1 MKSFRSTLIFAVIVA
16 GLLAY
21 AIFEMK
27 RSEEVKTAEASLDR
41 IFKIDEKDVQELQI
55 TRPDGNLHLVRQ
67 GDALVLKAPVED
79 RTDSFSATSFL
90 NSIVNQSAKVLEE
103 KNQKWADY
111 GLEAPRLKVEVV
123 STKGV
128 KSSYQIGSEKA
139 FDGSN
144 YLRDGDRLLI
154 GSSDIDSVL
163 SKKVSEIRDKKL
175 YHFGD
180 LAKGLRVIS
189 LPDGIDLKLVRR
201 DGKWT
206 YEKDPSVILK
216 DDEVD
221 RYLSEITNYRASDFV
236 EEETTPQ
243 VLARYGL
250 DKPQLAIELWL
261 ENEKGDGPHWWLKAS
276 KPKLGKEGFAY
287 YSGRSTVYKVA
298 EDTVQRLSK
307 NLDALRNKKIPFE
320 FKSDSVGELS
330 LRTSLTDIRLVKK
343 DGQWNPVQPVSGKEV
358 DQSAVDGLLSK
369 LKEMEARYYLGDKK
383 KKGLGKESN
392 SLKLADTEGKPLFEM
407 TWGDSFKA
415 KSEIK
420 SAPDEELYYTQTN
433 LASELLGVSV
443 GKINELPRQTLLRD
457 IKKAADPTPTSAMDA
472 AIGNSS
478 SPPKASQGASPEGEK
493 KNE

>member
-21 AIFEMK
+21 AIFEIK

-67 GDALVLKAPVED
+67 GESLVLKAPVED

-90 NSIVNQSAKVLEE
+90 NSIINQNAKVLEE

-111 GLEAPRLKVEVV
+111 GLEAPRLKVELV

-154 GSSDIDSVL
+154 GSSELDTVL

-180 LAKGLRVIS
+180 LAKGLKVIS
-189 LPDGIDLKLVRR
+189 SPDGIDLKLVRR
-201 DGKWT
+201 DGKWI

-221 RYLSEITNYRASDFV
+221 RYLAEITNYRASDFV

-250 DKPQLAIELWL
+250 DKPQLTIELWL

-276 KPKLGKEGFAY
+276 KPKLGKEAFAY
-287 YSGRSTVYKVA
+287 YSGRPTVYKVA

-307 NLDALRNKKIPFE
+307 NIDAP
-320 FKSDSVGELS
+320 
-330 LRTSLTDIRLVKK
+330 
-343 DGQWNPVQPVSGKEV
+343 
-358 DQSAVDGLLSK
+358 SK
-369 LKEMEARYYLGDKK
+369 
-383 KKGLGKESN
+383 
-392 SLKLADTEGKPLFEM
+392 
-407 TWGDSFKA
+407 
-415 KSEIK
+415 
-420 SAPDEELYYTQTN
+420 
-433 LASELLGVSV
+433 
-443 GKINELPRQTLLRD
+443 
-457 IKKAADPTPTSAMDA
+457 
-472 AIGNSS
+472 
-478 SPPKASQGASPEGEK
+478 
-493 KNE
+493 